1 VNSSRYNKNQYS
13 NVAAACFF
21 IIFFCFGTF
30 TIKDYGISIDEEFQR
45 SSGFYWLN
53 YLLNFTPF
61 TDLNAQVAE
70 KYIITSDFFRPDI
83 ISFYGIIFD
92 VPLAFLE
99 VILNIEETKNYFHLR
114 HYFNFLIF
122 FVSAIYFYKLIND
135 RFSNAHINLIGT
147 LFYVLSPRIYGSS
160 FYNNKDILFLSLLT
174 ITFYYAFKCLSKFSY
189 KNLII
194 FSLLSAFCTS
204 TRIIGIFIPIS
215 FTIIFFFLVFT
226 NWKRIDYVIKIIFYL
241 LLYCVFLIMH
251 WPYLWESPISNFTLF
266 LSSTSDYLIK
276 IKLFFSGDY
285 ISSNNLPYSYIPIW
299 IGITTPFIHLF
310 FFILGFIFFFLR
322 LFKRFLKIDNSK
334 VYNNLWRGLKEK
346 KDFYIFLYFFPI
358 IVYLISFNV
367 TLYNGWRHIYFLNIF
382 LVYFAT
388 YGYYILISNTI
399 FKRKKI
405 FIKLFTY
412 TFLIFVIFKMFIYH
426 PYQNIYF
433 NSFIFNNYKNKF
445 DVDYQGLSGLNF
457 LNLILSLEKNNNKI
471 NLGVASFY
479 ALERSMSLLN
489 EEDKKRF
496 NFVGQEYKRAD
507 YIYTNNISEV
517 DKNNNDKYNIP
528 TNFEQIHQLVVDGVI
543 IYRVYKNNSK
553 L

>member
-1 VNSSRYNKNQYS
+1 MNSSRYNKNQYS

-241 LLYCVFLIMH
+241 LYIVF
-251 WPYLWESPISNFTLF
+251 F
-266 LSSTSDYLIK
+266 
-276 IKLFFSGDY
+276 
-285 ISSNNLPYSYIPIW
+285 
-299 IGITTPFIHLF
+299 
-310 FFILGFIFFFLR
+310 
-322 LFKRFLKIDNSK
+322 
-334 VYNNLWRGLKEK
+334 
-346 KDFYIFLYFFPI
+346 
-358 IVYLISFNV
+358 
-367 TLYNGWRHIYFLNIF
+367 
-382 LVYFAT
+382 
-388 YGYYILISNTI
+388 
-399 FKRKKI
+399 
-405 FIKLFTY
+405 
-412 TFLIFVIFKMFIYH
+412 
-426 PYQNIYF
+426 
-433 NSFIFNNYKNKF
+433 
-445 DVDYQGLSGLNF
+445 
-457 LNLILSLEKNNNKI
+457 
-471 NLGVASFY
+471 
-479 ALERSMSLLN
+479 
-489 EEDKKRF
+489 
-496 NFVGQEYKRAD
+496 
-507 YIYTNNISEV
+507 
-517 DKNNNDKYNIP
+517 
-528 TNFEQIHQLVVDGVI
+528 
-543 IYRVYKNNSK
+543 
-553 L
+553 